1 MNRRNVKDRV
11 QNRDKPY
18 VKAFSLILITLT
30 SLAASVQARAFAR
43 TSTQTSFVYQ
53 CHFTDEINATSSLR
67 MKEYFDVSTN
77 TELGKIDLLVSGE
90 VKESTQTQ
98 ILEVPIWESDTYVK
112 IWYAPQVRV
121 DAVLSWS
128 TSSREFAATY
138 LKNSVRKPIYCSRIS
153 D

>member
-1 MNRRNVKDRV
+1 M
-11 QNRDKPY
+11 
-18 VKAFSLILITLT
+18 AMT
-30 SLAASVQARAFAR
+30 SLAAPAQTGASA
-43 TSTQTSFVYQ
+43 SQTSLVYQ

-67 MKEYFDVSTN
+67 MKDYFDVSTN

-90 VKESTQTQ
+90 VKESTHTQ

-112 IWYAPQVRV
+112 IWFAPQVRV
-121 DAVLSWS
+121 DAILSWS

-138 LKNSVRKPIYCSRIS
+138 LKNSIRKPIYCLRIS